1 MIIWKYYYYLYPPLK
16 KYYKHFLNPTGWIFC
31 NIIFLI
37 TRCRESNSPSENYLT
52 YEYLTKLYFYKY
64 LKINSFINQPRIKK
78 VSILILLDYLFLFF
92 IFKFLDIWSFSSQ
105 SLFYWITYSYSY
117 SRRNI
122 NY

>member
-105 SLFYWITYSYSY
+105 SLFYWITYSYK
-117 SRRNI
+117 RNLF
-122 NY
+122 